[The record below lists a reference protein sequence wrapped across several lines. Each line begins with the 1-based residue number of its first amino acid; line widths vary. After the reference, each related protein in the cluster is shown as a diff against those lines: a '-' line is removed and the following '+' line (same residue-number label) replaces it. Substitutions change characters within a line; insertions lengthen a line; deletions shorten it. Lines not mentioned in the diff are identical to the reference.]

1 MIFSRSLVR
10 EFTSLA
16 MAVAAV
22 LLTIAVT
29 AVLIRLLAQ
38 AASGMLTPDAVI
50 AFMGFSTLNYLP
62 LVLSMTVFFAVL
74 MTLIRCYKDSE
85 MAVWSSSGLS
95 LTAWLRPV
103 LYFAVPVA
111 VVVAALS
118 FFLAPWAQRMSADYQ
133 RKLDT
138 RDDVSVITP
147 GVFYESRHA
156 DRVIF
161 VDKLAADSSA
171 VNNVFSQ
178 SLQNQKLGIVVAQ
191 QGVQQTDKD
200 GERFLVLKNGRRY
213 EGTPGR
219 ADYKVIDFGS
229 YSMRIEPRIIAPYI
243 APAKALPI
251 EALMQNLT
259 PENAG
264 ELHWRLSLPMSV
276 LLLACVA
283 IPLSYTNPRSGKS
296 WNLIIALLVFFIY
309 YNFINIFQAWVV
321 QGKVSPQ
328 LGIWPVHGAML
339 LVIVAMFVWRGR
351 ESLNLFRHKP
361 DFPPVTPAAA

>member
-16 MAVAAV
+16 LAVSVV
-22 LLTIAVT
+22 LLTIATT

-38 AASGMLTPDAVI
+38 AASGLLTPDAVI
-50 AFMGFSTLNYLP
+50 AFLGFSMLNYLP
-62 LVLSMTVFFAVL
+62 LVLSMTVYFAVL

-85 MAVWSSSGLS
+85 MAVWASSGLG
-95 LTAWLRPV
+95 LRAWLRPV

-111 VVVAALS
+111 LLVAALS
-118 FFLAPWAQRMSADYQ
+118 FYLAPWAQRMSADYQ

-138 RDDVSVITP
+138 RDDVSAITP
-147 GVFYESRHA
+147 GIFYESRYA

-161 VDKLAADSSA
+161 VDKLSADSSA

-178 SLQNQKLGIVVAQ
+178 SLQNQKLGIIVAQ
-191 QGVQQTDKD
+191 QGIQHSDKE
-200 GERFLVLKNGRRY
+200 GQKFLVLTNGRRY
-213 EGTPGR
+213 EGTPGK

-229 YSMRIEPRIIAPYI
+229 YSMRIEPRVLAPYI
-243 APAKALPI
+243 PPAKALPT
-251 EALMQNLT
+251 EALAQNMT
-259 PENAG
+259 AENAS
-264 ELHWRLSLPMSV
+264 ELHWRISLPISV

-309 YNFINIFQAWVV
+309 YNFINIFQAWTL
-321 QGKVSPQ
+321 QEKISPAV
-328 LGIWPVHGAML
+328 GIWPVHVVML
-339 LVIVAMFVWRGR
+339 IVVLGMFAWRSR
-351 ESLNLFRHKP
+351 ESVMQLFRRP
-361 DFPPVTPAAA
+361 SLQAA